1 MTWVPLPYP
10 GLSRKDMIYHPCSIP
25 TKDTAE
31 VL

>member
-1 MTWVPLPYP
+1 MGSLPYP